1 MTFSADVRR
10 STDQATLSLVGDLNA
25 LAKDSFEAAAE
36 RALAGPPSE
45 IVLDFTGTSFVNST
59 GIAFIVSF
67 LRRARA
73 LRVLVIARGLDDH
86 HRHIFTI
93 TRLSDFMQI
102 EEPDEAPSKSNAN
115 SKAGGSYA

>member
-25 LAKDSFEAAAE
+25 LAQDSFEAAAE

-59 GIAFIVSF
+59 GIALIVS
-67 LRRARA
+67 LLGRARA
-73 LRVLVIARGLDDH
+73 LRVLVISRGLDGR

-115 SKAGGSYA
+115 SKAGGSHA